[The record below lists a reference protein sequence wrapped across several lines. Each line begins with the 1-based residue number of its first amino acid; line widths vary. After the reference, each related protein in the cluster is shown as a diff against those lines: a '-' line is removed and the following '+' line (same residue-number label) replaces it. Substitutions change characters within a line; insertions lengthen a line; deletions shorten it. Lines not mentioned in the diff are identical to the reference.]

1 MWPTYESIK
10 WFYDINAYTNEDI
23 ATYVELG
30 VTTKAEYKQI
40 TGKDYTEQPQA

>member
-30 VTTKAEYKQI
+30 VTTKEEYKQI
-40 TGKDYTEQPQA
+40 TGENYPDQPQA